1 MNATGNQPKGKKM
14 TKYSFDL
21 KYQARTMSG
30 GFVAIP
36 DQVAMDQKGFD
47 GETFPVLRK
56 DGVKARARLMGDEYG
71 LNTTGTGDPVVRMV

>member
-1 MNATGNQPKGKKM
+1 M

-30 GFVAIP
+30 DFVEIP
-36 DQVAMDQKGFD
+36 DQVARDQKGFD

-56 DGVKARARLMGDEYG
+56 DGKKARAQLMGDEYG
-71 LNTTGTGDPVVRMV
+71 LHTPGTGDPVVRMV